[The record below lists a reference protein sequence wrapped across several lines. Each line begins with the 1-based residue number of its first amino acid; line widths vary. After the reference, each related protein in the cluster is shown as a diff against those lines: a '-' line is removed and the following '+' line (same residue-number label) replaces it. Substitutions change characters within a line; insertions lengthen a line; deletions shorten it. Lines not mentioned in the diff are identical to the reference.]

1 MSKTKKGFTTNIENC
16 QIDIKYSK
24 QAEKKELIRFTVKEG
39 NTFEINADALL
50 ALIAS
55 QFKSKEF
62 ALALADTDVA
72 NIYMVET
79 ERYINATLDR
89 DFKKGERISFPFKH
103 MYPYVLAAVEKAYH
117 IADHDGKVKEVPRE
131 VFEQTLKNLGDINK
145 EFIETLYKKEITSK

>member
-1 MSKTKKGFTTNIENC
+1 MRLHYITYI
-16 QIDIKYSK
+16 
-24 QAEKKELIRFTVKEG
+24 
-39 NTFEINADALL
+39 ALL
-50 ALIAS
+50 VDWKIINRLHHLVP
-55 QFKSKEF
+55 FKV
-62 ALALADTDVA
+62 TD
-72 NIYMVET
+72 ET

-117 IADHDGKVKEVPRE
+117 IAEHDGKVKEVPRE

>member
-24 QAEKKELIRFTVKEG
+24 QAEKKELIRFTIKEG
-39 NTFEINADALL
+39 DTFEINADALL

-117 IADHDGKVKEVPRE
+117 IAEHDDKVKEVPRE